1 MDVDRAVFEMGIDQR
16 GFQAGAR
23 AAQHPAGLLA
33 LGPERD
39 ADAAEEAMRAHL
51 GEMRGIYQV
60 DVMSDTEKNR

>member
-1 MDVDRAVFEMGIDQR
+1 M
-16 GFQAGAR
+16 
-23 AAQHPAGLLA
+23 
-33 LGPERD
+33 RD